1 MKNQWSASY
10 DIKLYNDPS
19 TYKILPEYDDC
30 FNFVNFQKNSVKG
43 QIVILG
49 IDFDN
54 GLRMNSI
61 KSVISLTYQSRDY
74 IDLTCVNDK
83 IWSDKLYGPLTIIG
97 LLSLFL
103 FIHFVYIFYKYQKE

>member
-1 MKNQWSASY
+1 LENIKRVKLKNQWSASY

-83 IWSDKLYGPLTIIG
+83 I
-97 LLSLFL
+97 
-103 FIHFVYIFYKYQKE
+103 